1 MELRE
6 GKTHVQK
13 DTAFFLEECLSYSRT
28 ITDLPILVRMDGG
41 NDSIDNLKVCV
52 KEKSNF
58 IIKRNPRREKP
69 ANWLMVAEQFRKC
82 IQEREGK
89 RVFFGSLEVIP
100 KGMKT
105 PVRQVYKVVER
116 TIDKNGQILLIP
128 ILSLKFTGPFSR
140 WNQRK

>member
-13 DTAFFLEECLSYSRT
+13 DTAFFLEKCLSYSRT

-41 NDSIDNLKVCV
+41 NDSVDNLKVCV

-69 ANWLMVAEQFRKC
+69 ANWLMVAEQFGKC

-89 RVFFGSLEVIP
+89 RVF
-100 KGMKT
+100 
-105 PVRQVYKVVER
+105 Y
-116 TIDKNGQILLIP
+116 
-128 ILSLKFTGPFSR
+128 
-140 WNQRK
+140 